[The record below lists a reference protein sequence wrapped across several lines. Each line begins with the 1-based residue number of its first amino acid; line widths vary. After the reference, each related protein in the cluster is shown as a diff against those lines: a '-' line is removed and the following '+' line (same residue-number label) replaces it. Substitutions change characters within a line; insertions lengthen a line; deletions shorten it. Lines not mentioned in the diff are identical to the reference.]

1 MALRKPPSG
10 RDCALAQAALEKLKA
25 SELRPLSGLPSVDP
39 VLAMSASDETI
50 QRHVAA
56 LDGFAS
62 LAMSRRSGTGA
73 DVSRGAIRLIDLE
86 RRARFARVAS

>member
-25 SELRPLSGLPSVDP
+25 SEVRP
-39 VLAMSASDETI
+39 
-50 QRHVAA
+50 QRHVMA

-62 LAMSRRSGTGA
+62 LAMSGRSGAAA
-73 DVSRGAIRLIDLE
+73 DVSRGATRLIDLE